1 MDTIFNMGDN
11 NDDFEERINMDD
23 LYERKQNRDLNKVS
37 IYRKILSQVHKKI
50 KLTSRQN
57 VDVQCCWYVFPEI
70 ILGVPGYNQANCVTY
85 VMHELKENGFALQ
98 YTNPNLLFVSW
109 KHWVPSY
116 VRSEIQ
122 KRTGYKVDGMG
133 KIIEK
138 PFMKSESN
146 PQEHLQKQQR
156 EISLFSGNRQN
167 DSTNYTSN
175 NSSNVSSSQQYNGS
189 SKTSKFFKPSVKSI
203 YNMSFFNE
211 LNKKL

>member
-1 MDTIFNMGDN
+1 MDTIFNMGDDG
-11 NDDFEERINMDD
+11 DDNYDERINMDD
-23 LYERKQNRDLNKVS
+23 LYERKQHRDISKIN

-116 VRSEIQ
+116 VRNEIH

-133 KIIEK
+133 EIIEK
-138 PFMKSESN
+138 PIMKSN
-146 PQEHLQKQQR
+146 INQQQHLQKQQH
-156 EISLFSGNRQN
+156 EVSLFSGNRQN
-167 DSTNYTSN
+167 NVNTTNNQTNSN
-175 NSSNVSSSQQYNGS
+175 
-189 SKTSKFFKPSVKSI
+189 SKSSKFFQRSEKSI
-203 YNMSFFNE
+203 YNLSFFND

>member
-1 MDTIFNMGDN
+1 MDTIFNMGD
-11 NDDFEERINMDD
+11 DDDNFDERINMDD
-23 LYERKQNRDLNKVS
+23 LYERKQNRDMSKIN

-57 VDVQCCWYVFPEI
+57 VDVQCCWYVFPEV

-116 VRSEIQ
+116 VRNEIH

-133 KIIEK
+133 KIIDK
-138 PFMKSESN
+138 PLMKSTTN
-146 PQEHLQKQQR
+146 QQEHLQKQER
-156 EISLFSGNRQN
+156 ETSLFSGNRESNSNYNSNSQN
-167 DSTNYTSN
+167 QGD
-175 NSSNVSSSQQYNGS
+175 
-189 SKTSKFFKPSVKSI
+189 SKTSKFFQPSVKSI
-203 YNMSFFNE
+203 YNLSFFND

>member
-1 MDTIFNMGDN
+1 MDTIFNMGD
-11 NDDFEERINMDD
+11 DDDNFDERFYMDD
-23 LYERKQNRDLNKVS
+23 LYERKQNRDMSKIN

-57 VDVQCCWYVFPEI
+57 VDVQCCWYVFPEV
-70 ILGVPGYNQANCVTY
+70 ILGIPGYNQANCVTY

-116 VRSEIQ
+116 VRNEIH

-133 KIIEK
+133 KIIDK
-138 PFMKSESN
+138 PLMKSTTN
-146 PQEHLQKQQR
+146 QQEHLQKQ
-156 EISLFSGNRQN
+156 EHETSLFSGNRESNSNYNSNSQN
-167 DSTNYTSN
+167 QGD
-175 NSSNVSSSQQYNGS
+175 
-189 SKTSKFFKPSVKSI
+189 SKTSKFFQPSVKSI
-203 YNMSFFNE
+203 YNLSFFND

>member
-1 MDTIFNMGDN
+1 MDTIFNMGD
-11 NDDFEERINMDD
+11 DDDNFDERINMDD
-23 LYERKQNRDLNKVS
+23 LYERKQNRDMSKIN

-57 VDVQCCWYVFPEI
+57 VDVQCCWYVFPEV
-70 ILGVPGYNQANCVTY
+70 ILGIPGYNQANCVTY

-116 VRSEIQ
+116 VRNEIH

-133 KIIEK
+133 KIIDK
-138 PFMKSESN
+138 PLMKSTTN
-146 PQEHLQKQQR
+146 QQEHLQKQER
-156 EISLFSGNRQN
+156 ETSLFSGNHESNSNYNSNSQN
-167 DSTNYTSN
+167 QAD
-175 NSSNVSSSQQYNGS
+175 
-189 SKTSKFFKPSVKSI
+189 SKTSKFFQPSVKSI
-203 YNMSFFNE
+203 YNLSFFND

>member
-1 MDTIFNMGDN
+1 MDTIFNIGN
-11 NDDFEERINMDD
+11 NDDDNFDDRINIDD
-23 LYERKQNRDLNKVS
+23 LYERKQNRDLSKIN

-70 ILGVPGYNQANCVTY
+70 ILGVPGYNQGNCVAY
-85 VMHELKENGFALQ
+85 VMNELKENGFALQ

-109 KHWVPSY
+109 KHWVPTY
-116 VRSEIQ
+116 VRNEIH

-133 KIIEK
+133 KIIDK
-138 PFMKSESN
+138 PIMKANVN
-146 PQEHLQKQQR
+146 PQQHLQQQHY
-156 EISLFSGNRQN
+156 ETSLFTGNQM
-167 DSTNYTSN
+167 SN
-175 NSSNVSSSQQYNGS
+175 NNTTNAQSNN
-189 SKTSKFFKPSVKSI
+189 SKTSKFFQPSVKSI

>member
-1 MDTIFNMGDN
+1 MDTIFNMGDE
-11 NDDFEERINMDD
+11 DDNFDERINMDD
-23 LYERKQNRDLNKVS
+23 LYERKQNRDMSKIN

-57 VDVQCCWYVFPEI
+57 VDVQCCWYVFPEV

-116 VRSEIQ
+116 VRNEIH

-133 KIIEK
+133 KIIDK
-138 PFMKSESN
+138 PLMKSN
-146 PQEHLQKQQR
+146 TNQQEHLQKQQR
-156 EISLFSGNRQN
+156 ETSLFSGNRE
-167 DSTNYTSN
+167 S
-175 NSSNVSSSQQYNGS
+175 SSNYNSNSQNQGD
-189 SKTSKFFKPSVKSI
+189 SKTSKFFQPNTKSI
-203 YNMSFFNE
+203 YNLSFFND

>member
-1 MDTIFNMGDN
+1 MDTIFNMGN
-11 NDDFEERINMDD
+11 NDDDDFDDRINIDD
-23 LYERKQNRDLNKVS
+23 LYERKQNRDLSKIN

-70 ILGVPGYNQANCVTY
+70 ILGVPGYNQGNCVAY
-85 VMHELKENGFALQ
+85 VMNELKENGFALQ

-109 KHWVPSY
+109 KHWVPTY
-116 VRSEIQ
+116 VRNEIH

-133 KIIEK
+133 KIIDK
-138 PFMKSESN
+138 PIMKANVN
-146 PQEHLQKQQR
+146 PQQHLQQQHH
-156 EISLFSGNRQN
+156 ETSLFTGNQM
-167 DSTNYTSN
+167 SN
-175 NSSNVSSSQQYNGS
+175 NNTTNAQSNN
-189 SKTSKFFKPSVKSI
+189 SKTSKFFQPSVKSI